1 VRLSLPSLGA
11 LACIAALVVA
21 CGDDDDAGNG
31 STSSNEGGKYGT
43 GLELGKVL
51 SEAKV
56 GASVEP
62 WYRWNGDTCEFDVAD
77 DHPADYKAELREV
90 TGGESKIG
98 YMHYGNS
105 DPFGVANSKSVE
117 AVAEKA
123 GMELDVYNLKFPSRT
138 EPQAAARS
146 AVVKQDRGVLQAN
159 LDPSVL
165 PEYYKIL
172 EGEGCIPSVQL
183 YIPLEDRPS
192 FGNHWPD
199 VGKVIGS
206 YIAEEAQARNWDP
219 AETALVQCRDPDNGP
234 SVEIVFEEIPKTLEQ
249 DGFAIPKDNQF
260 NVICKLSEAQAG
272 YRRVTDWFTGHP
284 DFKHVA
290 FTATD
295 SPRMQEMIRA
305 VNREG
310 RPDEDTI
317 LVAGADD
324 ESSRASVRKGDQ
336 DMSVAFFADRFGEW
350 LVPMIQDLMAGNP
363 VPKFVGTELIP
374 LTRENIDEH
383 YPDE

>member
-1 VRLSLPSLGA
+1 VRLPLASLGA
-11 LACIAALVVA
+11 LVCIAVFAVA
-21 CGDDDDAGNG
+21 CGDDDDGDSG
-31 STSSNEGGKYGT
+31 SAQSTDSGKYGT
-43 GLELGKVL
+43 GLELGKVV

-56 GASVEP
+56 GASIGP
-62 WYRWNGDTCEFDVAD
+62 WYRWNGDTCEFEETN

-105 DPFGVANSKSVE
+105 DPFGVANTKSVE

-123 GMELDVYNLKFPSRT
+123 DMPLDVYNLKFPSRT
-138 EPQAAARS
+138 EPMAAARS
-146 AVVKQDRGVLQAN
+146 AVVKQDKGVLQAN
-159 LDPSVL
+159 LDPSIL
-165 PEYYKIL
+165 PEFYKIL
-172 EGEGCIPSVQL
+172 EGDGCIPSVQL

-199 VGKVIGS
+199 VGKVIGR
-206 YIAEEAQARNWDP
+206 YIAEEATARDWDP

-234 SVEIVFEEIPKTLEQ
+234 SVEIVFEEIPKKLEA
-249 DGFAIPKDNQF
+249 DGFAIPKENQF

-272 YRRVTDWFTGHP
+272 YKRVTDWFTGHP

-305 VNREG
+305 VNQEG
-310 RPDEDTI
+310 RPDDDTI

-350 LVPMIQDLMAGNP
+350 LVPMVQDLMAGNP
-363 VPKFVGTELIP
+363 VPLFVGTELIP
-374 LTRENIDEH
+374 LTAENVDEY
-383 YPDE
+383 YPND

>member
-1 VRLSLPSLGA
+1 VRLTLPSLGA
-11 LACIAALVVA
+11 LACATALLVA
-21 CGDDDDAGNG
+21 CGDDDSDGDAG
-31 STSSNEGGKYGT
+31 GGGQYGT
-43 GLELGKVL
+43 GLELGRVL
-51 SEAKV
+51 STAKV
-56 GASVEP
+56 GASIGP
-62 WYRWNGDTCEFDVAD
+62 WYRWNGESCAFEVTE
-77 DHPADYKAELREV
+77 DHPDAYKAELREV

-105 DPFGVANSKSVE
+105 DPFGVANTKSVE

-123 GMELDVYNLKFPSRT
+123 DMPLDVYNLKFPSRT

-165 PEYYKIL
+165 PEFYKIL
-172 EGEGCIPSVQL
+172 EGDGCIPSVQL

-199 VGKVIGS
+199 VGAVIGE
-206 YIAEEAQARNWDP
+206 YVAKEAQAREWDP

-234 SVEIVFEEIPKTLEQ
+234 SVEIVFEEIPKKLEE
-249 DGFAIPKDNQF
+249 DGFAIPKENQF

-272 YRRVTDWFTGHP
+272 YKRVTDWFTGNP
-284 DFKHVA
+284 DFEHVA

-305 VNREG
+305 VNQEG

-324 ESSRASVRKGDQ
+324 ASSRASVRAGDQ

-350 LVPMIQDLMAGNP
+350 LIPMIQDLMAGNA
-363 VPKFVGTELIP
+363 VPQFVGTELIP
-374 LTRENIDEH
+374 LTADNVDEY
-383 YPDE
+383 YPND

>member
-1 VRLSLPSLGA
+1 VRLNLPILGA
-11 LACIAALVVA
+11 LACAAAFLVA
-21 CGDDDDAGNG
+21 CGDDDDSPDTAQGGN
-31 STSSNEGGKYGT
+31 GKYGT
-43 GLELGKVL
+43 GLELGSVL
-51 SEAKV
+51 STAKV
-56 GASVEP
+56 GASIGP
-62 WYRWNGDTCEFDVAD
+62 WYRWNGESCEFEVAK
-77 DHPADYKAELREV
+77 DHPDAYKADLREV

-105 DPFGVANSKSVE
+105 DPFGVANTKSVE
-117 AVAEKA
+117 AVAKKA
-123 GMELDVYNLKFPSRT
+123 DMALDVYNLKFPSRT

-146 AVVKQDRGVLQAN
+146 AVVKEDKGVLQAN
-159 LDPSVL
+159 LDPSIL

-172 EGEGCIPSVQL
+172 EGDGCIPSVQL
-183 YIPLEDRPS
+183 YIPLEDHPS

-199 VGKVIGS
+199 VGKVIGT
-206 YIAEEAQARNWDP
+206 YIAEEAQARSWKPED
-219 AETALVQCRDPDNGP
+219 TALVQCRDPDNGP
-234 SVEIVFEEIPKTLEQ
+234 SVEIVFEEIPKQLET
-249 DGFAIPKDNQF
+249 DGFAVPKDNQF

-272 YRRVTDWFTGHP
+272 YKRVTDWFTGHP

-290 FTATD
+290 FTGTD

-310 RPDEDTI
+310 RADEDTI

-324 ESSRASVRKGDQ
+324 DSSRASVRAGDQ

-374 LTRENIDEH
+374 LTADNVDEY
-383 YPDE
+383 YPNE